1 MSDFLLDTHVWIWY
15 AEGVAEKLDPKTE
28 AIVERALRE
37 HRLYVSA
44 VSVWEIGLLMAK
56 SRIVLSAPVQE
67 WIHTATALPGLRLR
81 PLGAGAALESTML
94 PDDSH
99 GDQAD
104 RFLIAEARVGGLTL
118 LTSDR
123 KILDYGKAGHVR
135 VLAA

>member
-15 AEGVAEKLDPKTE
+15 AEGIAGKLKPKTE
-28 AIVERALRE
+28 AIIERALRE
-37 HRLYVSA
+37 HRLYVSV

-67 WIHTATALPGLRLR
+67 WIHLATALPGLRLR
-81 PLGAGAALESTML
+81 PLGTGAALESTML

-99 GDQAD
+99 GDPAD
-104 RFLIAEARVGGLTL
+104 RFLIAEARVSTLTL
-118 LTSDR
+118 ITADR